1 MNITGGIW
9 CCGVGVRS
17 PCDAGNAVFGW
28 VGGLLVLLVP
38 NSQIYSAPISR
49 FYSAPGSS
57 SLNLLCYSLLLSL
70 FPTWANNHAPH
81 GPTVPSATN
90 NSSTQSCAHFVTAR
104 TLPLLLSPTEC
115 LAAGIPGIVPLRQ
128 GLFPPDPG
136 SSPQG
141 RQLVSSMSN
150 QIISNLKQSQTVLT
164 IKRTTYAFTLQ
175 SLNSPS
181 RK

>member
-1 MNITGGIW
+1 M
-9 CCGVGVRS
+9 
-17 PCDAGNAVFGW
+17 FGW
-28 VGGLLVLLVP
+28 VGGPLVLLVP

-57 SLNLLCYSLLLSL
+57 SLSSIYSAIVSSRSS
-70 FPTWANNHAPH
+70 PHTWANNHAPH

-150 QIISNLKQSQTVLT
+150 QIELETITDSPDNQKDNICLYSSKSQFP
-164 IKRTTYAFTLQ
+164 I
-175 SLNSPS
+175 
-181 RK
+181 

>member
-1 MNITGGIW
+1 M
-9 CCGVGVRS
+9 
-17 PCDAGNAVFGW
+17 FGW
-28 VGGLLVLLVP
+28 VGGPLLLLVP
-38 NSQIYSAPISR
+38 KSQIYSAPISR

-57 SLNLLCYSLLLSL
+57 SLSSIYSAIVFSSL

-128 GLFPPDPG
+128 GLFPPNPG

-141 RQLVSSMSN
+141 RQLVGSMSN

-181 RK
+181 RKKERSD

>member
-1 MNITGGIW
+1 MLETLCLG
-9 CCGVGVRS
+9 
-17 PCDAGNAVFGW
+17 GW
-28 VGGLLVLLVP
+28 VVP
-38 NSQIYSAPISR
+38 CSSWSPSPRSTLPPSPGSTLHQAPLPSIYSAIVFS
-49 FYSAPGSS
+49 
-57 SLNLLCYSLLLSL
+57 SL

-81 GPTVPSATN
+81 GPTVPSATT

-128 GLFPPDPG
+128 GLFPPNPG

-141 RQLVSSMSN
+141 RQLLSSMSN

>member
-1 MNITGGIW
+1 MLW
-9 CCGVGVRS
+9 CGCEIPVR
-17 PCDAGNAVFGW
+17 CWKRCVW
-28 VGGLLVLLVP
+28 VGGWSPGPPGPQLPDLLC
-38 NSQIYSAPISR
+38 R

-164 IKRTTYAFTLQ
+164 IKRTTCAFTLQ
-175 SLNSPS
+175 RVNSPS

>member
-1 MNITGGIW
+1 MLETLCLG
-9 CCGVGVRS
+9 
-17 PCDAGNAVFGW
+17 GW
-28 VGGLLVLLVP
+28 VVPWSSWSQVPDLLC
-38 NSQIYSAPISR
+38 R

-104 TLPLLLSPTEC
+104 TLLLSPTEC

>member
-1 MNITGGIW
+1 MLW
-9 CCGVGVRS
+9 CGCEIPVR
-17 PCDAGNAVFGW
+17 CWKRCVW
-28 VGGLLVLLVP
+28 VGGWSPGPPGPQVPDLLCPDLQVLLCTRLLF
-38 NSQIYSAPISR
+38 SR
-49 FYSAPGSS
+49 
-57 SLNLLCYSLLLSL
+57 LNLLCYSLLLSL

-164 IKRTTYAFTLQ
+164 IKRTTCAFTLQ
-175 SLNSPS
+175 RVNSPS